1 MTKDLLVRNVP
12 QHLQEWIDSQRQQEQ
27 MSQQEFVLS
36 VLHRASSV
44 TPQTL
49 PLPFEQIRNNRTAS
63 DLPFTFIDLFA
74 GIGA

>member
-12 QHLQEWIDSQRQQEQ
+12 KDLREWIDRKRQQQQ

-36 VLHRASSV
+36 LLERASSP

-49 PLPFEQIRNNRTAS
+49 RLPFEQIRAGHTAS
-63 DLPFTFIDLFA
+63 DLPFTFVDLFA
-74 GIGA
+74 GIGG